1 MLGIIGTL
9 QRFASEAIS
18 IVIQIITF
26 PLRLL
31 RSLIS

>member
-1 MLGIIGTL
+1 MSSIVGTL
-9 QRFASEAIS
+9 RKFASEAIS